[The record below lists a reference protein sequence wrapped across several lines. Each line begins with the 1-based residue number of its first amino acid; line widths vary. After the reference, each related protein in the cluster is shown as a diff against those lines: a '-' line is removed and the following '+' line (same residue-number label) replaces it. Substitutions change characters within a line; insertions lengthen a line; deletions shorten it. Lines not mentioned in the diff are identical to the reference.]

1 MGTRC
6 YTAFLIMTVVVRSPQ
21 HELAARFQ
29 QAVSTAFGP
38 EHAGVDPL
46 VRRSDRADF
55 QANLAM
61 SLGKALKRPP
71 RDVANALIAALDAE
85 DVCERIEVA
94 GPGFIN
100 LTLKNAYLDRL
111 LVATAQDPR
120 LGVPA
125 SSTPDTV
132 VVDYGSPNVA
142 KEMHVGH
149 LRPCVIGDCL
159 VRVLE
164 FAGHRVIRQNHI
176 GDWGTPF
183 GMLIE
188 HLLDLG
194 GTGQAEALSVGEL
207 DVFYKA
213 ARKKFDDDAS
223 FAERSRQRVVSL
235 QGGDEE
241 TLRLWNALVEASS
254 RHFEKVFARLGVTM
268 TPADTRGESF
278 YNPFLPEIAAD
289 LERRGIAVI
298 GDGALCVFPDGFKN
312 REGAPLPV
320 IVRKSDGG
328 FGYAATDLA
337 ALRFRCR
344 ELGATRLIYVVGSP
358 QAQHFAMVF
367 AAARLAGYVPEG
379 VRTEHVGFGSVL
391 GQDRK
396 MMKTRSGDTLRLIE
410 LLDEGRE
417 RALKLL
423 EERGADVPESQ
434 RAALASSISLAAI
447 KYADLS
453 NDRIK
458 DYVFDWDRMLAPE
471 GDTGVYLQYA
481 QARRRSLLRKL
492 AAGETVTPAAIQI
505 RHERE
510 RALALLL
517 TGFAEAVDA
526 VVAQLEPHRLC
537 AYLHDLASAFASF
550 WVECPVLKEDV
561 PADVRASR
569 IALSD
574 LTGRVL
580 VQGMGLLGIDA
591 PERL

>member
-1 MGTRC
+1 
-6 YTAFLIMTVVVRSPQ
+6 MTDAVKSPLQ
-21 HELAARFQ
+21 ELAERFR
-29 QAVSTAFGP
+29 QAVSRAFGP
-38 EHAGVDPL
+38 EHTSVDPL

-61 SLGKALKRPP
+61 SLGKSLKRPP
-71 RDVANALIAALDAE
+71 RDVAQALVQAL
-85 DVCERIEVA
+85 EVDDICDKVEIA

-100 LTLKNAYLDRL
+100 LTLKNAYFDQL
-111 LVATAQDPR
+111 LAATLQDAR
-120 LGVPA
+120 LGVA
-125 SSTPDTV
+125 TTKQPDTV
-132 VVDYGSPNVA
+132 IVDYGGPNVA

-164 FAGHRVIRQNHI
+164 FLGHHVIRQNHI

-194 GTGQAEALSVGEL
+194 GADQATELSVGEL
-207 DVFYKA
+207 DAFYKA
-213 ARKKFDDDAS
+213 ARKKFDGDPT
-223 FAERSRQRVVSL
+223 FAERARQRVVLL
-235 QGGDEE
+235 QGGDAA
-241 TLRLWNALVEASS
+241 TLALWRTLVDASTAY
-254 RHFEKVFARLGVTM
+254 FEKVFARLGVTM
-268 TPADTRGESF
+268 TATDTRGESF

-289 LERRGIAVI
+289 LEQRGIAQI
-298 GDGALCVFPDGFKN
+298 GDGALCVFPEGFKN

-337 ALRFRCR
+337 ALRYRAQQ
-344 ELGATRLIYVVGSP
+344 LHGTRILYVVGSP

-367 AAARLAGYVPEG
+367 AVARMAGYVPAS
-379 VRTEHVGFGSVL
+379 VRTEHVGFGSIL
-391 GQDRK
+391 GSDRK
-396 MMKTRSGDTLRLIE
+396 MMKTRSGETLRLIE

-417 RALKLL
+417 RALAELEKREVALTPEAKLM
-423 EERGADVPESQ
+423 
-434 RAALASSISLAAI
+434 LAQSLSLAAI

-453 NDRIK
+453 SDRIK

-471 GDTGVYLQYA
+471 GNTGPYLQYA

-492 AAGETVTPAAIQI
+492 AVGEAVDGNAIRIQ
-505 RHERE
+505 HDRE

-517 TGFAEAVDA
+517 TGFGEAVESV
-526 VVAQLEPHRLC
+526 VVALEPHKLC
-537 AYLHDLASAFASF
+537 SFLYELASAFASF
-550 WVECPVLKEDV
+550 WVECPVLKDDV

-569 IALSD
+569 IALTD

-580 VQGMGLLGIDA
+580 VQGMSLLGVDA
-591 PERL
+591 PERM

>member
-1 MGTRC
+1 
-6 YTAFLIMTVVVRSPQ
+6 MTDAVKSPL
-21 HELAARFQ
+21 HELAERFQ
-29 QAVSTAFGP
+29 SAVARAFGP
-38 EHAGVDPL
+38 EHAGLDPL

-61 SLGKALKRPP
+61 SLGKSLKMPP
-71 RDVANALIAALDAE
+71 RQVADKLIAALEITDICQS
-85 DVCERIEVA
+85 VEVA

-100 LTLKNAYLDRL
+100 LTLQNDYLSKL
-111 LVATAQDPR
+111 LRATLRDER
-120 LGVPA
+120 LGVGKATKPE
-125 SSTPDTV
+125 TV
-132 VVDYGSPNVA
+132 VIDYGGPNVA

-188 HLLDLG
+188 HLIDLG
-194 GTGQAEALSVGEL
+194 GAEQAGELSVGEL

-213 ARKKFDDDAS
+213 ARKKFDSDPS
-223 FAERSRQRVVSL
+223 FAERSRLRVVSL
-235 QGGDEE
+235 QGGDVA
-241 TLRLWNALVEASS
+241 TLELWRSLVNASKK
-254 RHFEKVFARLGVTM
+254 HFEKVFARLGVTM

-278 YNPFLPEIAAD
+278 YNDFLPEIAAD
-289 LERRGIAVI
+289 LEQRGIAQI
-298 GDGALCVFPDGFKN
+298 GDGALCVFPEGFKN
-312 REGAPLPV
+312 REGAPLPL

-337 ALRFRCR
+337 AVRFRAG
-344 ELGATRLIYVVGSP
+344 ELHGDRLLYVVGSP

-367 AAARLAGYVPEG
+367 AVGRLAGYVAES
-379 VRTEHVGFGSVL
+379 VRTEHVGFGSIL
-391 GQDRK
+391 GNDRK

-417 RALKLL
+417 RALAELDK
-423 EERGADVPESQ
+423 RGVELPPEAKAELAD
-434 RAALASSISLAAI
+434 ALSLAAI

-453 NDRIK
+453 SDRIK

-471 GDTGVYLQYA
+471 GNTGPYLQYA

-492 AAGETVTPAAIQI
+492 AAGEAVDSTAIVIQ
-505 RHERE
+505 HERE

-517 TGFAEAVDA
+517 TGFGEAVESVAA
-526 VVAQLEPHRLC
+526 VLEPHKLC
-537 AYLHDLASAFASF
+537 SYLYELASAFASF
-550 WVECPVLKEDV
+550 WVECPVLKDDV
-561 PADVRASR
+561 AADVRASR
-569 IALSD
+569 IALTD

-580 VQGMGLLGIDA
+580 EQGMSLLGIRA
-591 PERL
+591 PERM